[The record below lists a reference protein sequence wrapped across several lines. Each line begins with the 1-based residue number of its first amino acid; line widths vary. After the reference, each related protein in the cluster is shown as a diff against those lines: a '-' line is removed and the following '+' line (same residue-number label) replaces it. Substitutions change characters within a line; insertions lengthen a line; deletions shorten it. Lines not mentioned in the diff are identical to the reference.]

1 MESTSTDFEH
11 VEKTLLKLR
20 TMVEKRLI
28 SEEEYEELRKKTL
41 GL

>member
-1 MESTSTDFEH
+1 MECTSTDFEY
-11 VEKTLLKLR
+11 VEKALLKLR